1 MQYSS
6 EEELGGVLHKHLGY
20 ASVAFDKAVKLAEF
34 IAALKADPELHK
46 RMQATVAANPTW
58 FDMGEKK
65 QTWAQA
71 VSLATSSA
79 TLPSSNSSSSSK
91 RTDNLYPSPGT
102 STITSSTPHPSG
114 PASVSASGSGR
125 RRSAIG
131 CNQHSAS
138 RTRRNRRAARVH
150 RCKGHVAMR
159 QLPAAPVAVRLQH
172 QRQATAQ
179 RNASHLAS
187 VAAGV
192 DLLTTPSVAASNCT
206 DRKRFAVRW
215 ARQRLV

>member
-1 MQYSS
+1 MADWALRNMQYSS

-79 TLPSSNSSSSSK
+79 TLPSSNSSIA
-91 RTDNLYPSPGT
+91 L
-102 STITSSTPHPSG
+102 H
-114 PASVSASGSGR
+114 
-125 RRSAIG
+125 
-131 CNQHSAS
+131 
-138 RTRRNRRAARVH
+138 AA
-150 RCKGHVAMR
+150 
-159 QLPAAPVAVRLQH
+159 
-172 QRQATAQ
+172 
-179 RNASHLAS
+179 
-187 VAAGV
+187 
-192 DLLTTPSVAASNCT
+192 
-206 DRKRFAVRW
+206 
-215 ARQRLV
+215 